1 MEDLLKNSDW
11 SVALIQSLP
20 DGIVVISG
28 DGRILFFNLGAERIT
43 GWTITS
49 ALGRIINEVLPLAAG
64 NGDILDH
71 LQGSATVIPPLNVL
85 TRAGQDVTVAIST
98 ASLNLPESE
107 GRQIVLVIRDITA
120 EDAAQHL
127 RSYFLANISHEFRT
141 PLSALKASVELL
153 LEGIKEFSLDETLEL
168 VKSIHFSLTALQTL
182 IDNLL
187 ESVSIEAGRFRIR
200 RRPTDLT
207 QMIKEAQI
215 LMKPLLERRNQAL
228 VIHLPPH
235 LPKVEVDA
243 MRLTQVLVNLLSN
256 ASKYSPIGQPI
267 EISLSLEENN
277 AFKVSIS
284 DRGPGIPSVDKV
296 DIFRRFIRRD
306 EKDKA
311 QYGIG
316 LGLAVVKMIVESHGG
331 TVAMD
336 DRPGGGSIFWFT
348 IPFQEN

>member
-1 MEDLLKNSDW
+1 MEDLLKNSGW
-11 SVALIQSLP
+11 SEALIQSLP
-20 DGIVVISG
+20 DGIIVISS

-43 GWTITS
+43 GCTITA

-71 LQGSATVIPPLNVL
+71 LQGSTTVIPPLNVL
-85 TRAGQDVTVAIST
+85 TRGGQDVTLAIST

-107 GRQIVLVIRDITA
+107 DRQIVLVIRDITA

-153 LEGIKEFSLDETLEL
+153 LEGVTEFSLDETLEL

-200 RRPTDLT
+200 RRPTDLILI
-207 QMIKEAQI
+207 IKEAQI

-228 VIHLPPH
+228 VIHLPPN
-235 LPKVEVDA
+235 LPIVEVDA

-267 EISLSLEENN
+267 EISVSLEENN

-284 DRGPGIPSVDKV
+284 DRGPGILSEDKI
-296 DIFRRFIRRD
+296 DIFRRFIRRG

-331 TVAMD
+331 AVAIG

-348 IPFQEN
+348 IPIQEN

>member
-1 MEDLLKNSDW
+1 MENLLKNSNW
-11 SVALIQSLP
+11 SETLIQSLP
-20 DGIVVISG
+20 DGIIVISS
-28 DGRILFFNLGAERIT
+28 DGRILFFNIGAERMT
-43 GWTITS
+43 GWTITA

-64 NGDILDH
+64 NGDLLDH
-71 LQGSATVIPPLNVL
+71 LQDSATVIPPLNVL
-85 TRAGQDVTVAIST
+85 TREGRDVTLAIST
-98 ASLNLPESE
+98 ASLNLPKSE
-107 GRQIVLVIRDITA
+107 DRQIVLVIRDITA

-153 LEGIKEFSLDETLEL
+153 LEGVTEFSLDETLEL
-168 VKSIHFSLTALQTL
+168 VKSIHFSVTALQTL

-200 RRPTDLT
+200 RRLTDLKL
-207 QMIKEAQI
+207 MIAEAQI
-215 LMKPLLERRNQAL
+215 LMKPLLERRNQDL

-284 DRGPGIPSVDKV
+284 DRGPGIPSEDKI
-296 DIFRRFIRRD
+296 DIFRRFIRRG

-348 IPFQEN
+348 IPVQGN